1 MDYRKGLVSAVI
13 VTFNQRK
20 CLERCVRSLLRQS
33 YPYLEIIIINNG
45 RDAYLD
51 SLRVEFSSVKVINN
65 KENLFYSGA
74 QNQGIKVSTGEFLL
88 CLNDDVV
95 LEGDFIKEALKGFD
109 IDHKVGMVSGK
120 ILRMDKITID
130 STGLFLGKSRK
141 PVERGFNQKDRGQYN
156 KEGYIFGVSGA
167 AAFYRRT
174 MLEDTKDENGYFDQR
189 YGMFY
194 EDLDL
199 AWRANKKGWRA
210 YYTPEAV
217 AYHKRGESAKVV
229 IPKIK
234 LLKKYNFACLNDELK
249 IMLIKNRYRT
259 IIKND
264 SFLKVML
271 NLPFILA
278 YEIELYLY
286 ITLFSPR
293 LLLQILKR

>member
-13 VTFNQRK
+13 VTFNQKK
-20 CLERCVRSLLRQS
+20 CLERCVRSLLRQNH
-33 YPYLEIIIINNG
+33 PYLEIIIANNG
-45 RDAYLD
+45 GEEYLGN
-51 SLRVEFSSVKVINN
+51 LGIEFSSAKVINN

-120 ILRMDKITID
+120 VLRADKITLD

-141 PVERGFNQKDRGQYN
+141 PVERGFNQKDYGQYN
-156 KEGYIFGVSGA
+156 KEGYILGVGGA
-167 AAFYRRT
+167 VAFYRRS
-174 MLEDTKDENGYFDQR
+174 MLEEVKDEDGYFDER
-189 YGMFY
+189 FGMFY

-217 AYHKRGESAKVV
+217 AYHKRGESVKATV
-229 IPKIK
+229 PRSR
-234 LLKKYNFACLNDELK
+234 LLKRYTFAYLNDELK

-264 SFLKVML
+264 SFLGIII

-278 YEIELYLY
+278 YEIKLYLY
-286 ITLFSPR
+286 IISFFPK